1 MLGRLAALAAA
12 AALSTSPVH
21 GANTD
26 ENDPAQ
32 SATVADP
39 IQPIRLIEMED
50 IDLSGL
56 RSVWDLLQQRS
67 DYNSFGIHRALV
79 LGNEHAVF
87 LVNGRQIPNPR
98 ASYALESL
106 PVSAVERIEI
116 LPQGAA
122 GPTPV
127 RWTVEGCRHR
137 HWGER

>member
-122 GPTPV
+122 TDHGGQAV
-127 RWTVEGCRHR
+127 VGVVNIVLKQRA
-137 HWGER
+137 